1 MSRGAADGGNGAR
14 LGLVS
19 LLPTNERRVLA
30 ALAVVGQA
38 SLSADELAAVAEV
51 DEVVSAID
59 DLRAR
64 GLLERADGERYSLVG
79 SVGKEIRDT
88 DAALATAD
96 RLSGYVMT
104 LAKAGELTPER
115 LVEETEAILGLTEWA
130 AEHEEWRT
138 VLKAQADAL
147 RKTKTDTI
155 AHRIEAWIALLHRG
169 RAAAHGL
176 HDRDAEVWALQQLA
190 TASASAGDPVAA
202 ERYLREADDVLR
214 GRTSREPR
222 ERRPADE
229 SRRDDGIRRRT
240 PGARKALWL
249 AGVAAAGTAG
259 LAAGLAIPSGGA
271 NIGTTTERVNVTIRL
286 NGQPV
291 TTTKLVTLPAQTVTT
306 TITTT
311 TTVTPSVG

>member
-19 LLPTNERRVLA
+19 SLPTNERRVLA

-138 VLKAQADAL
+138 VL
-147 RKTKTDTI
+147 
-155 AHRIEAWIALLHRG
+155 
-169 RAAAHGL
+169 
-176 HDRDAEVWALQQLA
+176 
-190 TASASAGDPVAA
+190 
-202 ERYLREADDVLR
+202 
-214 GRTSREPR
+214 
-222 ERRPADE
+222 
-229 SRRDDGIRRRT
+229 
-240 PGARKALWL
+240 WL

>member
-19 LLPTNERRVLA
+19 SLPTNERRVLA

-138 VLKAQADAL
+138 VLEL
-147 RKTKTDTI
+147 VKTVQSCFAI

-169 RAAAHGL
+169 RAAAHAL
-176 HDRDAEVWALQQLA
+176 HDRDDEVWALQQLA

>member
-138 VLKAQADAL
+138 VLEL
-147 RKTKTDTI
+147 VKTVQSCFAI